1 MPESFLVLFN
11 SQGSNVID
19 NTNKN
24 KVIYEVDWEAF
35 LPKKFKKFHCQFVF
49 KSANTG
55 TQLTSNGF
63 VNMNLGKM
71 NTSDGNSQTSNLGI
85 IYPAACGSQYY
96 YCSTN
101 NDNNDFWISYPT
113 NRQVTINLIQFDG
126 TAFYAAAA
134 PNLHYS
140 LFLSLT
146 GIPDEDI
153 K

>member
-49 KSANTG
+49 KSMNSG
-55 TQLTSNGF
+55 TQLTNNGF

-85 IYPAACGSQYY
+85 IYPAVCNNQYY

-113 NRQVTINLIQFDG
+113 NRQVTIILNQFDNT
-126 TAFYAAAA
+126 TAMANM
-134 PNLHYS
+134 PHYC
-140 LFLSLT
+140 LYLSLI
-146 GIPDEDI
+146 GIPDEEI
-153 K
+153 Q